1 MVTFGQMQNRR
12 GRGRNIFAIGVVV
25 VEQHVAMQAVR
36 RQDKQHDEIRNHH
49 GEIEGVG
56 VIDAA
61 ERSIG
66 EFMPVLAK
74 TRLMGREQE

>member
-1 MVTFGQMQNRR
+1 MVTFGQCKTGRR
-12 GRGRNIFAIGVVV
+12 RGRNIFAVDVVV
-25 VEQHVAMQAVR
+25 VEELVTVQAIR
-36 RQDKQHDEIRNHH
+36 RENKQHDEIRNHH

-66 EFMPVLAK
+66 ELMPVLAK
-74 TRLMGREQE
+74 TGLMCQEQE